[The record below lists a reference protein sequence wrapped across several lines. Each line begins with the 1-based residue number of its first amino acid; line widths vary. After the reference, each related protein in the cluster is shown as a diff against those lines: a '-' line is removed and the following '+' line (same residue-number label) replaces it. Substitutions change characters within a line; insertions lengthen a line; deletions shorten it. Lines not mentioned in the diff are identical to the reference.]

1 MDILVDRELQS
12 RETTRKLFPDIEEII
27 TTEDLPSDEYYQCS
41 VCKTYIYLSQI
52 TCNCTTNAVCPSHVS
67 ELCDCDVS
75 TRILRLRYS
84 DQDLVDLA
92 TKISDRAKV
101 PEVWSQ
107 KFHAVMTEFE
117 RPPLRTLRAILAEG
131 ERIPFPLAELA
142 TLKVFVERSN
152 EWVDEATSFVARKHQ
167 NRRKNERVWRAGSR
181 VQELEE
187 RDKIQRSPEY
197 VYKLLDQADELGF
210 DAVEI
215 DMLREKAEAIEEFKD
230 RANKALHEAALNTLA
245 EYTELIDE
253 GKSLN
258 VDLPALDTLERI
270 VDQLRW
276 IDKATELS
284 DVYLT
289 LNEVMEIMEAGERC
303 GISFDHELMRQLAN
317 RRDRG
322 RWWEGAAAH
331 VLSTEV
337 VPFEALEKLLDDA
350 TDLSVHKET
359 YDKVDSIIIKTREA
373 RQSVQNLMSRVT
385 PNGVNNQP
393 PLSEARRLV
402 KVVDELPVRPA
413 DSINFRKSVFRCE
426 EWVKRGK
433 KLFGK
438 TSASIHQLE
447 DHLMFVLA
455 RSQTVFDVNDVPKR
469 EGSASPHPDGSGA
482 AETKDSEDGP
492 YCICRCGPTG
502 DMIECDKCKEWYSVP
517 PRSRLISGTI

>member
-12 RETTRKLFPDIEEII
+12 RENTRKLFPDIEEVVV
-27 TTEDLPSDEYYQCS
+27 TEDLPSDEYYQCS
-41 VCKTYIYLSQI
+41 VCKTYVYLSQI
-52 TCNCTTNAVCPSHVS
+52 TCNCTTNAVCPSHAS
-67 ELCDCDVS
+67 ELCDCNVS

-117 RPPLRTLRAILAEG
+117 RPPLRTLRALLAEG
-131 ERIPFPLAELA
+131 ERIPYQLAELA
-142 TLKVFVERSN
+142 TLKVFVERAN

-230 RANKALHEAALNTLA
+230 RANKALNEGALNTLA

-258 VDLPALDTLERI
+258 VDLPSLDTLERI

-276 IDKATELS
+276 VDKATEFSDIYLS
-284 DVYLT
+284 
-289 LNEVMEIMEAGERC
+289 LNEVIEMMDAGERC
-303 GISFDHELMRQLAN
+303 GISFDHELMRQLAY
-317 RRDRG
+317 RRDKG
-322 RWWEGAAAH
+322 RWWEGMAAH
-331 VLSTEV
+331 LLSNEV
-337 VPFEALEKLLDDA
+337 VAFEALEKLLDDA
-350 TDLSVHKET
+350 VDLSVHKET
-359 YDKVDSIIIKTREA
+359 YDKVQAIIMKTREA
-373 RQSVQNLMSRVT
+373 RDHVQNLMSRIT
-385 PNGVNNQP
+385 NGRVNDQP
-393 PLSEARRLV
+393 PLAEARKLL
-402 KVVDELPVRPA
+402 KVVDELPIRPA
-413 DSINFRKSVFRCE
+413 DSINFRKAVMRCE
-426 EWVKRGK
+426 EWIKRGK
-433 KLFGK
+433 RLFGK

-447 DHLMFVLA
+447 DHLMYVLA
-455 RSQTVFDVNDVPKR
+455 RNQTVFDVNDVPKR

-482 AETKDSEDGP
+482 AEAKDSEDGP

-502 DMIECDKCKEWYSVP
+502 DMIECDKCKEWY
-517 PRSRLISGTI
+517 TI

>member
-12 RETTRKLFPDIEEII
+12 REDTRKLFPDIEEVV

-107 KFHAVMTEFE
+107 KFHAVMAEFE

-131 ERIPFPLAELA
+131 ERIPYPLPELA
-142 TLKVFVERSN
+142 TLKVFVERAN

-215 DMLREKAEAIEEFKD
+215 DMLREKAEAIEEFKE
-230 RANKALHEAALNTLA
+230 RANKALHEGSLNTLA

-276 IDKATELS
+276 VDKATELS
-284 DVYLT
+284 DVYLS
-289 LNEVMEIMEAGERC
+289 LNEVMEIMDAGERC
-303 GISFDHELMRQLAN
+303 GISFDHELMRQLAY
-317 RRDRG
+317 RRDKG
-322 RWWEGAAAH
+322 RWWESTAAH
-331 VLSTEV
+331 LLSNEV

-359 YDKVDSIIIKTREA
+359 YDKVESIIIKTREA
-373 RQSVQNLMSRVT
+373 RDNVQNLMSRIT
-385 PNGVNNQP
+385 NTGVENQP
-393 PLSEARRLV
+393 PLEEARKLLR
-402 KVVDELPVRPA
+402 VVDELPIRPA
-413 DSINFRKSVFRCE
+413 DSINFHKAVFRCE

-433 KLFGK
+433 RLFGK
-438 TSASIHQLE
+438 TSASIHH
-447 DHLMFVLA
+447 HLMYVLS
-455 RSQTVFDVNDVPKR
+455 RNQTVFDVNDVPKR
-469 EGSASPHPDGSGA
+469 GGSASPHPEGSGA
-482 AETKDSEDGP
+482 LETKDSEDGP

-502 DMIECDKCKEWYSVP
+502 DMIECDKCKEWYA
-517 PRSRLISGTI
+517 T